1 MYGREEY
8 RRKNMQTILFFILII
23 YFYKKIR
30 RMDKDK

>member
-1 MYGREEY
+1 MGE
-8 RRKNMQTILFFILII
+8 KDMQTILFFILII